1 MLDTRARDE
10 FGETCQRRTGFAG
23 LPAPCSSSATCGC
36 FWRLYA
42 AARHLGAGC
51 ALLASHM
58 CFSSQRP
65 LCAKSGH
72 QYVSSLLTEKLL
84 AWTYRWVVTGIR
96 DFFAHRNKA
105 DIS

>member
-1 MLDTRARDE
+1 MHLFLRLRLRLRLRNSTVMFNVMKLQSLSVNVCCSLIADI
-10 FGETCQRRTGFAG
+10 G
-23 LPAPCSSSATCGC
+23 LRVC
-36 FWRLYA
+36 
-42 AARHLGAGC
+42 
-51 ALLASHM
+51 
-58 CFSSQRP
+58 P